1 MVWEALRSACGELM
15 RVLVVE
21 DYQLLRESLAS
32 GLKQLGYAVDAAA
45 DGVDGLW
52 YAENHPY
59 DAMILDLMLPK
70 LGGLELLRRV
80 VAHTREPHLLGTDGR
95 PNFGLKLYLLSKSG
109 EYAGVSLWGPTDF
122 AVADANGARLEA
134 CEFLFDMRTG

>member
-1 MVWEALRSACGELM
+1 M

-32 GLKQLGYAVDAAA
+32 GLKQLGYAVDTAA

-59 DAMILDLMLPK
+59 DVVVLDLMLPK
-70 LGGLELLRRV
+70 LGGIELLQRV
-80 VAHTREPHLLGTDGR
+80 RAAGNTVPVLVLTAKEPSFCVASTT
-95 PNFGLKLYLLSKSG
+95 
-109 EYAGVSLWGPTDF
+109 
-122 AVADANGARLEA
+122 
-134 CEFLFDMRTG
+134 